1 MSPKLNRLLVVLMV
15 LALVSLACLNAA
27 QPTAV
32 PGGKAATPLEVI
44 PSDTPPPTITVPP
57 TAETPT
63 PTATQPP
70 PPTPSLLSVT
80 FEGLN
85 FSFDPAIASG
95 AANSKLAPVGEGQ
108 GAPWEIQP
116 ETIQSKFEGYAH
128 SGAFTDPVIL
138 VYPVQDFSKLS
149 PAAAKQIDKLRNLLA
164 TRPATAPADGMPF
177 LPIWNAAQMMSTK
190 IEYLD
195 FANGSGVR
203 YLTQYG
209 QAAAPINNT
218 YLFYTFQGLTADGKY
233 AISAILPMANP
244 ILPPDPSIVPGNDY
258 EKFNNEFATYL
269 SDMEQKLAAQSD
281 DSFQPHLGL
290 LDDMIKT
297 IKINK

>member
-1 MSPKLNRLLVVLMV
+1 MRPKLNRLCFVLMV
-15 LALVSLACLNAA
+15 LALVSLACLNAP
-27 QPTAV
+27 QP
-32 PGGKAATPLEVI
+32 KAAPAVETTAPPEVL
-44 PSDTPPPTITVPP
+44 PSDTPIPPMPEPP
-57 TAETPT
+57 IATTAP
-63 PTATQPP
+63 PP

-85 FSFDPAIASG
+85 FSFDPAIAAS

-138 VYPVQDFSKLS
+138 VYPVQEFSKLS

-233 AISAILPMANP
+233 AISAILPVANP

-269 SDMEQKLAAQSD
+269 ADIEKKLAAQPD

>member
-1 MSPKLNRLLVVLMV
+1 MSPKLNRVLVVVMV
-15 LALVSLACLNAA
+15 LALVSLACLNVP
-27 QPTAV
+27 QPTVV
-32 PGGKAATPLEVI
+32 PGGKAATPQEVI
-44 PSDTPPPTITVPP
+44 PSDTPIPPTPEPP
-57 TAETPT
+57 VATTAP
-63 PTATQPP
+63 PP

-85 FSFDPAIASG
+85 FSFDPAIASS
-95 AANSKLAPVGEGQ
+95 AANSKLEPVGEGQ

-149 PAAAKQIDKLRNLLA
+149 DTAAQEIDKLRNLLA

-190 IEYLD
+190 IDYLD

-233 AISAILPMANP
+233 AVSAILPVANP
-244 ILPPDPSIVPGNDY
+244 ILPPDPSIIPGNDY

-269 SDMEQKLAAQSD
+269 ADIENKLAAQPD